1 MLFHVAPAV
10 FPPALCMARA
20 HRARHDAAAVVRGK
34 VSVARMEHRRCAP
47 GALQHSRC
55 ALVHPA
61 CGGHGATVCAG
72 GRMVRQEVCHGL
84 RDGACHREPAAVAQP
99 QDKAA
104 PAAARRPAWPHAA
117 GAPSVL
123 GTRAGGKSQVEAS
136 RVPLGADGAPGGV
149 AQGGAV
155 RKAMRAQALAP
166 LGGCSGLARPPAANL
181 LLTRSEGAGARA
193 GLPGPAG
200 LLGSPGSRPKFPV
213 KLLSGRGASPGA
225 PILGDQVHRHPGLIQ
240 T

>member
-1 MLFHVAPAV
+1 
-10 FPPALCMARA
+10 MA
-20 HRARHDAAAVVRGK
+20 
-34 VSVARMEHRRCAP
+34 
-47 GALQHSRC
+47 
-55 ALVHPA
+55 
-61 CGGHGATVCAG
+61 
-72 GRMVRQEVCHGL
+72 RQEVCHGL

-104 PAAARRPAWPHAA
+104 QAAARRPAWPHAA

-166 LGGCSGLARPPAANL
+166 LSGCSGLARPHAANL
-181 LLTRSEGAGARA
+181 LLTRSELAGARA

-200 LLGSPGSRPKFPV
+200 LLGSPGGPWAGLAGPCLGTLRGVQPLARVEVFALAAAVRVAHANPSQRRAHTA
-213 KLLSGRGASPGA
+213 LLSTGASSAATGEARVVALRGAAARAQPGES
-225 PILGDQVHRHPGLIQ
+225 GR
-240 T
+240 